1 LLAVTVAVRVLVVA
15 VALTA
20 AVVSAVLLG
29 LGLLCRGSSRRC
41 LVDLT
46 SSNRGLSR
54 GSGSGY
60 RRNICLRS
68 CGIDRAGG
76 NTLLTVT
83 VVVWA
88 LVVTPATAVVRAVFH
103 RLGLFGGRRC
113 LVDLTS
119 GNGGIGRGSRRGSN
133 LCLGSWGIDRASGN
147 TLLTVMVVWALV
159 VTSATA
165 VVRAVFHRLG
175 LLGGGGGW
183 RRLVDLTSGN
193 GGIGSGRGNRRG
205 SSLCLGSWGIDRA
218 GGNALLTV
226 MVVWALVV
234 TSATAVVRAMFLGLG
249 LLHGAGGGTSTGCRS
264 VLACS
269 NHIGK
274 LARNLFESLR
284 VLEFADIVFD
294 SLLASLEFHIG
305 IAGEHRVGLFE
316 VVSKD
321 TGSSN
326 DNSGKER
333 DGCRET
339 HSDSV

>member
-29 LGLLCRGSSRRC
+29 LGLLCRGTSRRC

-133 LCLGSWGIDRASGN
+133 LCLGS
-147 TLLTVMVVWALV
+147 
-159 VTSATA
+159 
-165 VVRAVFHRLG
+165 
-175 LLGGGGGW
+175 
-183 RRLVDLTSGN
+183 
-193 GGIGSGRGNRRG
+193 
-205 SSLCLGSWGIDRA
+205 
-218 GGNALLTV
+218 
-226 MVVWALVV
+226 
-234 TSATAVVRAMFLGLG
+234 
-249 LLHGAGGGTSTGCRS
+249 
-264 VLACS
+264 
-269 NHIGK
+269 
-274 LARNLFESLR
+274 
-284 VLEFADIVFD
+284 
-294 SLLASLEFHIG
+294 
-305 IAGEHRVGLFE
+305 
-316 VVSKD
+316 
-321 TGSSN
+321 
-326 DNSGKER
+326 
-333 DGCRET
+333 
-339 HSDSV
+339 